1 MYKDYMFMFVSII
14 IGSLGTV
21 PKHLESSLNE
31 LGFLKKETKNLIQSV
46 QMRSISGTIKICK
59 MFLRLAV

>member
-1 MYKDYMFMFVSII
+1 MYKDYMFMFVPII

-46 QMRSISGTIKICK
+46 QMRSISGTI
-59 MFLRLAV
+59 